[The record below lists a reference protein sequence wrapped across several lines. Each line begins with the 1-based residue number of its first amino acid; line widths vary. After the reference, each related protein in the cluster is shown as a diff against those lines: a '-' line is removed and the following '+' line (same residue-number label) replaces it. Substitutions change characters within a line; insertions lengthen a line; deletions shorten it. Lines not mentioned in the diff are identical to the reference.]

1 MYTCNYSVIVQ
12 SFIDASLWQWLML
25 LGVSVH
31 AAFEQFLYF
40 FQKKKKQQA
49 TKILFFVIGIR
60 KVWSHKKKR

>member
-40 FQKKKKQQA
+40 FQKKKNNKPQ
-49 TKILFFVIGIR
+49 KFSFSL
-60 KVWSHKKKR
+60 

>member
-12 SFIDASLWQWLML
+12 SFVDASVWQWLML

-40 FQKKKKQQA
+40 FQKKQQA
-49 TKILFFVIGIR
+49 TKILFLVVGIW

>member
-40 FQKKKKQQA
+40 FQKKKKNNKPQ
-49 TKILFFVIGIR
+49 KFSFSL
-60 KVWSHKKKR
+60 